1 MVKPYKAKNK
11 LTKKQELFCK
21 LFATN
26 REFFGNGTQAYA
38 KAYNIDLTK
47 RGKLSVAKA
56 SASRLLTYDYIS
68 DNINKLIDIGGL
80 NDKRVDKELLFL
92 IEQNANFNV
101 KLGAIK
107 EYNSLRKRIIQR
119 EEINV
124 KPEVN
129 LSSVLKELKNK
140 SAQEM
145 IIMLQEDAEENRRE
159 NFGR

>member
-1 MVKPYKAKNK
+1 MEKSSESKKK

-38 KAYNIDLTK
+38 MAYNIDLSQ
-47 RGKLSVAKA
+47 RGKISIAKA

-68 DNINKLIDIGGL
+68 DYINKLIDIGGL

-107 EYNSLRKRIIQR
+107 EYNSLRKRILQR
-119 EEINV
+119 EEIKVQTEWNIS
-124 KPEVN
+124 N
-129 LSSVLKELKNK
+129 YLKELKNK
-140 SAQEM
+140 TTDELIKLDQEY
-145 IIMLQEDAEENRRE
+145 AEENMRNNSHR
-159 NFGR
+159 